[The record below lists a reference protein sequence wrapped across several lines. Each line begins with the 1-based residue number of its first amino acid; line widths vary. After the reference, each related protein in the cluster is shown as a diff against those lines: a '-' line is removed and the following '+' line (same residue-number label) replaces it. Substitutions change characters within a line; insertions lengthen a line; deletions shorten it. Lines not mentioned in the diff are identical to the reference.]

1 MSRLLPVLL
10 MATLL
15 SSCATSQPSL
25 SEAGVPATI
34 PPPGP
39 EYGDDVVA
47 VVMSIK
53 TAIYCRKTTYDRET
67 HDGGNGR
74 HSYGPWRLRSNELHR
89 LHEDELGSSA
99 DPCGASGSSATSAH

>member
-1 MSRLLPVLL
+1 MSRLLPALL

-15 SSCATSQPSL
+15 SSCATSQPRQ

-39 EYGDDVVA
+39 EYDDVVA
-47 VVMSIK
+47 VAMSIK
-53 TAIYCRKTTYDRET
+53 TAIYCRKTTYDRKT

-74 HSYGPWRLRSNELHR
+74 RSHGPWRLRSDELHR

-99 DPCGASGSSATSAH
+99 DPCGASGSSATSAR